1 MSTRQLETQTEKLIS
16 ANTIAKEIL
25 GISKRSFWRLR
36 AQGKIGPK
44 PIKIGGSLRF
54 KLSSVLKWIEWD
66 CCDVVEFQARE
77 EAENA
82 K

>member
-1 MSTRQLETQTEKLIS
+1 MSNEGKNQTTEKLVS
-16 ANTIAKEIL
+16 AGTIAKEFL

-44 PIKIGGSLRF
+44 EIKVGGSLRF

-66 CCDVVEFQARE
+66 CCSRQEFEARRE
-77 EAENA
+77 SEQC
-82 K
+82 